1 MAKKLSI
8 IAVLLALMGATA
20 AAQDAKAVL
29 QAAAKGMGTEA
40 LKCIA
45 YSGTGGYVGI
55 VGQAYSP
62 GDDWPKVELANF
74 SRTINFDARTM
85 REEQVR
91 RQGNYPSRGG
101 GGIPIQGEQ
110 RLINLVSG
118 NYAWNLQGTNVNPQ
132 PAAAA
137 TRQLE
142 IWLDPHGFLKGAMAA
157 KDLVGFERWEN
168 NGERRDIIAYTTG
181 KFRIQGSINDQ
192 NEVVRIQTFVPTP
205 FL

>member
-1 MAKKLSI
+1 MGSK
-8 IAVLLALMGATA
+8 VWGFLLALALTGSTA
-20 AAQDAKAVL
+20 AAQDPRAVL
-29 QAAAKGMGTEA
+29 QATVKA
-40 LKCIA
+40 
-45 YSGTGGYVGI
+45 
-55 VGQAYSP
+55 
-62 GDDWPKVELANF
+62 
-74 SRTINFDARTM
+74 
-85 REEQVR
+85 
-91 RQGNYPSRGG
+91 
-101 GGIPIQGEQ
+101 
-110 RLINLVSG
+110 
-118 NYAWNLQGTNVNPQ
+118 QGTNVNLQ
-132 PAAAA
+132 PAAAE